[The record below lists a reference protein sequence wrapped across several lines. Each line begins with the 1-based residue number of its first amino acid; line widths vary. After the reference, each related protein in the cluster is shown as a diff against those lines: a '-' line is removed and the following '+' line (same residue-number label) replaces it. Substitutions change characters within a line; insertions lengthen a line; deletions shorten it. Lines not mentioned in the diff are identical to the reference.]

1 MLINASVS
9 IILLSLLAFLLL
21 RCLADWGLPLRSL
34 PAWGAGRD
42 RQDGAILENRESHEP
57 PKSQNLRVF
66 LFALALR
73 LAVLLAFAAAV
84 FLASST
90 GVTWE
95 AFLSKFQLWDA
106 RHYLNLI
113 EQGYAGYEEQGQHIF
128 LVFFP
133 AYVWVCRL
141 FSLVMPPLA
150 AGLLVSVLSF
160 SWGCCYVYR
169 LGRELYGEATAW
181 YGVLLLCAF
190 PYSFFYGAVMTEGLF
205 LLSTAAACY
214 YALKG
219 KWLAYGLWGVLA
231 AATRMTGVLVLVFA
245 GVELLRSLKPLEPP
259 AGQSLKRAW
268 KPLLLRL
275 PLILLPLLGTASY
288 LLLNWHVDGDPF
300 AFAGHQEHW
309 HQGSMWVSKV
319 VEYLIHY
326 AKNYASQSVGWA
338 IWLPSLVLF
347 AGFLSVLW
355 LSALRRENRPS
366 LLLFSLGYFTANY
379 SLSWLLSAGR
389 YLSGG
394 FPLFLLLAAL
404 AQRHPR
410 LRDLLLLTEC
420 LFLGIYL
427 YAYANNAQIM

>member
-1 MLINASVS
+1 M
-9 IILLSLLAFLLL
+9 
-21 RCLADWGLPLRSL
+21 
-34 PAWGAGRD
+34 
-42 RQDGAILENRESHEP
+42 
-57 PKSQNLRVF
+57 
-66 LFALALR
+66 
-73 LAVLLAFAAAV
+73 
-84 FLASST
+84 
-90 GVTWE
+90 
-95 AFLSKFQLWDA
+95 
-106 RHYLNLI
+106 
-113 EQGYAGYEEQGQHIF
+113 
-128 LVFFP
+128 
-133 AYVWVCRL
+133 
-141 FSLVMPPLA
+141 
-150 AGLLVSVLSF
+150 
-160 SWGCCYVYR
+160 
-169 LGRELYGEATAW
+169 
-181 YGVLLLCAF
+181 
-190 PYSFFYGAVMTEGLF
+190 
-205 LLSTAAACY
+205 
-214 YALKG
+214 
-219 KWLAYGLWGVLA
+219 
-231 AATRMTGVLVLVFA
+231 
-245 GVELLRSLKPLEPP
+245 
-259 AGQSLKRAW
+259 
-268 KPLLLRL
+268 
-275 PLILLPLLGTASY
+275 GTASY

-300 AFAGHQEHW
+300 AFTGHQEHW